1 MPNQLLDKGVER
13 NPNPTINPDFKRG
26 FLDSVRN
33 SQPRLALNYLIDIL
47 NEMNEEIVA
56 LKDKVDTLYGGE
68 ADVKSDDDAYGVAE
82 DYVEEE
88 APKPK
93 ATSRR
98 ATKPAPEKEDADGEE
113 V

>member
-1 MPNQLLDKGVER
+1 MRNQLLDKGVER
-13 NPNPTINPDFKRG
+13 NPNPTINPDYKRG
-26 FLDSVRN
+26 FLDSVKN

-47 NEMNEEIVA
+47 NEMGQEIA
-56 LKDKVDTLYGGE
+56 TLKEKVSVLGGD
-68 ADVKSDDDAYGVAE
+68 ADVKSNDDAEGVVE
-82 DYVEEE
+82 DAVEE

-98 ATKPAPEKEDADGEE
+98 AAKPAPEKEDANGEE

>member
-1 MPNQLLDKGVER
+1 MRNQLLDKGVER
-13 NPNPTINPDFKRG
+13 TPNPTINPDYKRG

-47 NEMNEEIVA
+47 NEMGQDIAE
-56 LKDKVDTLYGGE
+56 LKDKVNTIHGVE
-68 ADVKSDDDAYGVAE
+68 ADVKSDDE
-82 DYVEEE
+82 PDYVEKE

-98 ATKPAPEKEDADGEE
+98 ATKSAPEKEDANGEE